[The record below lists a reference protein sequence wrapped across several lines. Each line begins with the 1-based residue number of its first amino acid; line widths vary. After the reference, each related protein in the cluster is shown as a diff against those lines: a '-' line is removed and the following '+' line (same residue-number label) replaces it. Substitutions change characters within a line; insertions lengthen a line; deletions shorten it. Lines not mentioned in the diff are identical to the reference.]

1 MLVLSRGI
9 KQSVEIDGPCIVRVA
24 KVRGKQV
31 TLHFIADNTTRI
43 VRTEL
48 LEIKDDEE

>member
-9 KQSVEIDGPCIVRVA
+9 QQSVEIDGPCTVRVA

-31 TLHFIADNTTRI
+31 TLHFIAEDTTHI

-48 LEIKDDEE
+48 LEIKEDDK